1 MNHADDKSV
10 DDDDASVV
18 DDDDGGDGMVF
29 SRAADA
35 V

>member
-18 DDDDGGDGMVF
+18 DDDAGGDGMVF